1 MKHLGGGGG
10 ELGFEAE
17 LMKLHNQRFLF
28 TIIEETK
35 ADLESDDEKSRSLS
49 DLPVGVNDCTTPGFT
64 PLASPCAPKSSPLES
79 YSHHGFNPLFETEG
93 ELEFNKFFRSSSSSP
108 PPKFKFLRDAE
119 EKLRRRMVEEARK
132 REETEGSFLK
142 FLNPEMMNRE
152 KKQSSQ
158 EYDETVSFS
167 VSSSS
172 SEIFYLLRWKKII
185 SQESQE
191 EEQQAGYAKELIQLL
206 CFKNHQPLHANN
218 GGREAEISRTQDIE
232 LGLMKHLGGGGGEL
246 GFEAELM
253 KLHNQRFLF
262 TIIEE
267 TKADLESDDEKSR
280 SLSDLPV
287 GVNDCTTPGFTPL
300 ASPCAPKSSPLESY
314 SHHGFNPLFETEGEL
329 EFNKFFRSSSSSP
342 PPKFKFLRDAEEK
355 LRRRMVEEARKREE
369 TEGSFLKF
377 LNPEMMNREKKQ
389 SSQESDE
396 TVSFSVSSSSSGTNL
411 RTLDRRS
418 TLVV

>member
-1 MKHLGGGGG
+1 MKTISGLGIGLSLVFGLLLLALVAEIFYLLRWKKIISQESQEQEEQQAGYAKELIQLLCFKNHQPLHANNGGREAEISRTQDIELGLMKHLSGGGG

-93 ELEFNKFFRSSSSSP
+93 ELEFNKFFS
-108 PPKFKFLRDAE
+108 
-119 EKLRRRMVEEARK
+119 
-132 REETEGSFLK
+132 
-142 FLNPEMMNRE
+142 
-152 KKQSSQ
+152 
-158 EYDETVSFS
+158 
-167 VSSSS
+167 
-172 SEIFYLLRWKKII
+172 
-185 SQESQE
+185 
-191 EEQQAGYAKELIQLL
+191 
-206 CFKNHQPLHANN
+206 
-218 GGREAEISRTQDIE
+218 
-232 LGLMKHLGGGGGEL
+232 
-246 GFEAELM
+246 
-253 KLHNQRFLF
+253 
-262 TIIEE
+262 
-267 TKADLESDDEKSR
+267 
-280 SLSDLPV
+280 
-287 GVNDCTTPGFTPL
+287 
-300 ASPCAPKSSPLESY
+300 
-314 SHHGFNPLFETEGEL
+314 
-329 EFNKFFRSSSSSP
+329 SSSSSP

-396 TVSFSVSSSSSGTNL
+396 TVSFSVSSSSTGTNL

>member
-1 MKHLGGGGG
+1 MKTISGLGIG
-10 ELGFEAE
+10 L
-17 LMKLHNQRFLF
+17 
-28 TIIEETK
+28 
-35 ADLESDDEKSRSLS
+35 SLVFG
-49 DLPVGVNDCTTPGFT
+49 LLL
-64 PLASPCAPKSSPLES
+64 LALVA
-79 YSHHGFNPLFETEG
+79 
-93 ELEFNKFFRSSSSSP
+93 
-108 PPKFKFLRDAE
+108 
-119 EKLRRRMVEEARK
+119 
-132 REETEGSFLK
+132 
-142 FLNPEMMNRE
+142 
-152 KKQSSQ
+152 
-158 EYDETVSFS
+158 
-167 VSSSS
+167 
-172 SEIFYLLRWKKII
+172 EIFYLLRWKKII

-191 EEQQAGYAKELIQLL
+191 EEQQAGYAKELIQLF

-396 TVSFSVSSSSSGTNL
+396 TVSLVSSSSTGTNL

-418 TLVV
+418 TLVVSC

>member
-1 MKHLGGGGG
+1 MKTISGLGIG
-10 ELGFEAE
+10 L
-17 LMKLHNQRFLF
+17 
-28 TIIEETK
+28 
-35 ADLESDDEKSRSLS
+35 SLVFG
-49 DLPVGVNDCTTPGFT
+49 LLL
-64 PLASPCAPKSSPLES
+64 LALVA
-79 YSHHGFNPLFETEG
+79 
-93 ELEFNKFFRSSSSSP
+93 
-108 PPKFKFLRDAE
+108 
-119 EKLRRRMVEEARK
+119 
-132 REETEGSFLK
+132 
-142 FLNPEMMNRE
+142 
-152 KKQSSQ
+152 
-158 EYDETVSFS
+158 
-167 VSSSS
+167 
-172 SEIFYLLRWKKII
+172 EIFYLLRWKKII

-396 TVSFSVSSSSSGTNL
+396 TVSFSVSSSSTGTNL